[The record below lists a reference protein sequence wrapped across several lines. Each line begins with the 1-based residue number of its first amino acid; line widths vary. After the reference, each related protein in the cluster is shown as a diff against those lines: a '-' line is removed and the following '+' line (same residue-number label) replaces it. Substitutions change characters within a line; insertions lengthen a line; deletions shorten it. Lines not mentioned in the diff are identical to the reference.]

1 MTLLLMMMRSS
12 RNIVGVVVGTVDVDG
27 VYESET
33 TEAEEYRDT
42 Q

>member
-1 MTLLLMMMRSS
+1 MTLMMMRSS
-12 RNIVGVVVGTVDVDG
+12 RNIVGVVVGTVDVDR

-33 TEAEEYRDT
+33 TEEEEYRDT